1 MARPLHGRFRV
12 VGTLVA
18 VTPLHVGGA
27 GSRIATDLPVALDG
41 RGRPY
46 LPGTSLAGALRAW
59 HAWACADEAW
69 LGKVGDPVTGVKGKS
84 FAAQLWGFTP
94 DRGEPDAKAGMA
106 SFVIVEDARVTP
118 SGALEIRDGVGID
131 RVEGRAA
138 DRIKYDRQILPVGS
152 RIALDMTVEVPAT
165 RVDPAVVKLALGHLL
180 ASLRDGAVRLGAG
193 KTRGLGRVRLEP
205 DVAIHE
211 QVLDT
216 ADGVL
221 ALLSAG
227 KTATA
232 GTVLTIEALLAGA
245 DGTEPRPRV
254 RPRID
259 VTIKWEPVGPVMVK
273 SDVEGIAV
281 DMVPLFSGIGD
292 RMAPVLPGSSLKGAL
307 RSQAERI
314 LGTVLRIC
322 RNPNPTGG
330 QNRFLEHLATFALAE
345 SLFGAPAP
353 KGKGSG
359 GEKGRGS
366 AETGDTGSE
375 GEDDDKRSE
384 RDGPEPI
391 RPGLG
396 AVSVDDCFATAAA
409 HVTPE
414 QWQAIV
420 RAQDAAAVEEQTDSP
435 KAQRQAKRGTSLNQA
450 LAAAGL
456 SGFTPVTHV
465 AIDRWTGGAAEHL
478 LYSVLEP
485 GPVRWEPIRL
495 SLDPTRLA
503 CPPADGADP
512 GWERLEKDP
521 IAWRQSAVALLLLVL
536 RDLLFQRIPIG
547 FGGNRGLGAIA
558 VESIAFTVT
567 APDDA
572 SLGQDGLK
580 ELDDLT
586 LTQESFGP
594 SSLGTGT
601 RIDVRLAA
609 FQTAW
614 RRCCGEEGMA
624 G

>member
-1 MARPLHGRFRV
+1 MARPLQCRFRV

-41 RGRPY
+41 RGQPY

-59 HAWACADEAW
+59 HAWACADAAW
-69 LGKVGDPVTGVKGKS
+69 LGTVGDPVAGVNGKS
-84 FAAQLWGFTP
+84 FAAQLWGFAP
-94 DRGEPDAKAGMA
+94 GRGEADAKAGKA

-138 DRIKYDRQILPVGS
+138 DRIKYDRQILPAGS
-152 RIALDMTVEVPAT
+152 RITLDMTVEVPAAGAT
-165 RVDPAVVKLALGHLL
+165 LAAVKLALGHLL

-227 KTATA
+227 KAETA
-232 GTVLTIEALLAGA
+232 GTALTIEALLAAA
-245 DGTEPRPRV
+245 DGTEPQPRT

-259 VTIKWEPVGPVMVK
+259 VTITWKPIGPVMVK

-281 DMVPLFSGIGD
+281 DMVPLFSGVGD
-292 RMAPVLPGSSLKGAL
+292 RMAPVLPGASLKGAL

-314 LGTVLRIC
+314 LGTVLRET
-322 RNPNPTGG
+322 RNADLSSGKS
-330 QNRFLEHLATFALAE
+330 RFLEHLAAFALAE

-353 KGKGSG
+353 KGRG
-359 GEKGRGS
+359 GG
-366 AETGDTGSE
+366 AGDGQ
-375 GEDDDKRSE
+375 RPV
-384 RDGPEPI
+384 GPQSKPAL
-391 RPGLG
+391 PGLG
-396 AVSVDDCFATAAA
+396 AVSVDDCFATAATR
-409 HVTPE
+409 VTPD

-420 RAQDAAAVEEQTDSP
+420 RAQDPTAAEERTAAS
-435 KAQRQAKRGTSLNQA
+435 KAQQQAKRGTSLNQA

-456 SGFTPVTHV
+456 SGFNPVTHV
-465 AIDRWTGGAAEHL
+465 AIDRWTGGAAEHF

-485 GPVRWEPIRL
+485 GPVDWEPIRL

-503 CPPADGADP
+503 CPPADDADA
-512 GWERLEKDP
+512 GWERLKKDP

-567 APDDA
+567 APDDP
-572 SLGQDGLK
+572 SLGRDGLK
-580 ELDDLT
+580 ALDGLT
-586 LTQESFGP
+586 LTQASFGP
-594 SSLGTGT
+594 SSPGTGT
-601 RIDVRLAA
+601 RIDETLAA
-609 FQTAW
+609 FQAAW
-614 RRCCGEEGMA
+614 RRCCGEEAMA